1 MLRTLIPWRETVCPT
16 FSRFGEEMERMM
28 KPFFSEEFSLST
40 NGFAPTVN
48 VTETENEFEVS
59 VDLPGIKSE
68 EVEVEMQEGNL
79 WISGE
84 RKEETE
90 EKGKTYHRMERR
102 YGHFRRMIPLSMS
115 INEEEVRAEYHEGV
129 LKVTL
134 PKCEEVKPKHI
145 EVKVT

>member
-1 MLRTLIPWRETVCPT
+1 MLRSLIPWRETVRPT

-28 KPFFSEEFSLST
+28 RPFFSEEFPLNT

-48 VTETENEFEVS
+48 IMETENEFEVT
-59 VDLPGIKSE
+59 VDLPGIKPE
-68 EVEVEMQEGNL
+68 EVQVEMQEGNL

-84 RKEETE
+84 RKEEKE
-90 EKGKTYHRMERR
+90 ENGKTYHRMERR
-102 YGHFRRMIPLSMS
+102 YGQFRRVIALSMP
-115 INEEEVRAEYHEGV
+115 IKKEEVRAEYHEGV
-129 LKVTL
+129 LKVIL